1 MYMQAGA
8 PSYPVLLGRRDGVE
22 SNAAWVDYP
31 SPSSISFKSG
41 VAYFNSKGLDQQDYV
56 TLMGKNYARS
66 FISTTY
72 GHFISP
78 RAPIKKYHEYQKSQN

>member
-8 PSYPVLLGRRDGVE
+8 PSYPVLLGRRDGVD

-31 SPSSISFKSG
+31 SPSSISFESG

-56 TLMGKNYARS
+56 TLMGKNNFVSLQDRNSDRS
-66 FISTTY
+66 FISTTCGY
-72 GHFISP
+72 RSFISLG
-78 RAPIKKYHEYQKSQN
+78 HQ